1 MKKELWIG
9 ILLLSFSVAYGQ
21 SSVNYR
27 MYEHIL
33 LSREALS
40 VRCFLQDTQGMIWVG
55 SDKGLFSYDGF
66 TPHPHFDYGDSTSL
80 PVNCAL
86 LYGTDRLLLGSQK
99 GILLYNY
106 KQDTY
111 EPFPLLLKDEI
122 QSMTLV
128 DKVLWIG
135 SMGGLFRYD
144 MEAHHCEKIP
154 LGADSSSFPQP
165 MVYSVLEDAG
175 YIYVG
180 SNVCFGRYS
189 PRTKEFERLLPS
201 VTDSRH
207 EIVFANSLL
216 KDEARGCIW
225 VGTSNFLVKY
235 IPATR
240 SVEYKD
246 PYSFIKAMSLDGSNR
261 LVIGTDNGLCIYDE
275 SGIAYIKH
283 DSRDSK
289 SLANN
294 IVWAVYADA
303 NRNIWLGTDYGISL
317 SSNNRNFE
325 YIPIHQLTHSG
336 DGNHVYSIHK
346 DSHGYY
352 WLGGT
357 SGLIRADD
365 LRPGAT
371 SRWYMMNQAQWHISH
386 NRIRHI
392 FEDKEKSLWVLSD
405 GGIDHYQYET
415 GRFRYCIVADSSRQY
430 HSAWPYHILEDAS
443 GYFWIA
449 TCMSGILVVDKE
461 RLRGA
466 PYCLADQC
474 YNTTNGLAGN
484 FVTHIVPD
492 AASRIW
498 ALVYNTGLDRIDPLT
513 RRVEHIAMPAE
524 LGDAKPTMIHGDSDG
539 YIWATFRGGVVK
551 INAAT
556 LQMQTVRFADNPL
569 AMTEVKSHLWISSA
583 GGVWI
588 VDKEALSIHHQN
600 LLDRTF
606 TGLYY
611 DVQANHVCLGG
622 IDGVAIAQ
630 PSLVYNSRNDSPIVI
645 TALHAAGGLS
655 LPAGGYEGKSIRYLD
670 GVRLP
675 HHQNTFT
682 LEFSDLHFSQDER
695 SSFVYKLARKDES
708 WHLLSARENT
718 LSFTNLEPGEYTLQI
733 SRLGVNRQPSAH
745 VRTFNITILPPWYA
759 TPVAQAVYVLLL
771 LCLTLW
777 TVYFF
782 RVRNRLR
789 FECMEK
795 EKTIGQS
802 QLKMDFFTEISHEFK
817 TPLSLIIAFISQ
829 LLIESKRTPE
839 EKKTFHLIYQNAM
852 RLSSLIHQA
861 LDFYRDDNRT
871 SVGLITS
878 HIEFIGFARELF
890 ATCTEKMKDKQISFI
905 FSSTLNSMYLNID
918 VIKIESVL
926 NNLLSNACKYT
937 RGSDTIVLSVDYI
950 LPDGLLEIRVSDT
963 GVGIPAQD
971 LPYIFQRFFQSPTH
985 SAHKE
990 GTGIGLYM
998 AKKYVELHGG
1008 QIRVESDEESGTSFI
1023 VTLPVEQLPVAP
1035 CTDAKAGHPPEE
1047 SNRPLIVVVED
1058 NTDMAEFIGNMFASE
1073 YRCVTAHNGR
1083 IGLKLSMELL
1093 PDLIIADAMMPVMD
1107 GLEMCRRLKN
1117 HVPTSTIPI
1126 ILLTAKDDKTTELH
1140 SIRLNIDAFIPKPFD
1155 LSILSSRVKQ
1165 LIDSKKQIEK
1175 KIRIEILTEPGRMK
1189 HQVSYAEKL
1198 LANVTCV
1205 IEENLSDPDFN
1216 VDTLCYKVGIS
1227 QKQVYRKIKELTGM
1241 TIIEYIKSIKM
1252 KKAALLLESRKF
1264 TVSEVMYMVGFNN
1277 HSYFAKC
1284 FYAQFG
1290 THPNQYKETRTVNN

>member
-1 MKKELWIG
+1 M
-9 ILLLSFSVAYGQ
+9 
-21 SSVNYR
+21 NYR

-40 VRCFLQDTQGMIWVG
+40 VRCFIQDTQGMMWVG

-66 TPHPHFDYGDSTSL
+66 TPHPHFSYGDSTSL

-99 GILLYNY
+99 GILMYNY

-111 EPFPLLLKDEI
+111 EPFPLSLKDEI

-128 DKVLWIG
+128 GKDLWIG

-144 MEAHHCEKIP
+144 MEAHQCRKIP
-154 LGADSSSFPQP
+154 LGTDNSSLSQP
-165 MVYSVLEDAG
+165 MVYSVLEDEG
-175 YIYVG
+175 YIYIG

-189 PRTKEFERLLPS
+189 PRTGQFERLLPS
-201 VTDSRH
+201 GTDNRY
-207 EIVFANSLL
+207 EIVFVNSLL

-225 VGTSNFLVKY
+225 VGTNNFLVKY
-235 IPATR
+235 VPATQ

-246 PYSFIKAMSLDGSNR
+246 PYSFIKAMSLDSSNR

-275 SGIAYIKH
+275 SGIEYIKH

-294 IVWAVYADA
+294 IVWTVYADV
-303 NRNIWLGTDYGISL
+303 NRNVWLGTDYGISL

-325 YIPIHQLTHSG
+325 YIPIHQLTQSG

-357 SGLIRADD
+357 SGLIRTDD
-365 LRPGAT
+365 LRPGAK
-371 SRWYMMNQAQWHISH
+371 SCWYMMNHAQWYISH
-386 NRIRHI
+386 NHIRYI
-392 FEDKEKSLWVLSD
+392 FEDKEKCLWVLSD
-405 GGIDHYQYET
+405 GGISCYQYET
-415 GRFRYCIVADSSRQY
+415 GRFRYYAVTDSSWQY
-430 HSAWPYHILEDAS
+430 HSAWPYYMLEDAS

-461 RLRGA
+461 CMRSTS
-466 PYCLADQC
+466 YCLATQC

-484 FVTHIVPD
+484 FVTHIVLD
-492 AASRIW
+492 ATSHIW
-498 ALVYNTGLDRIDPLT
+498 ALVYNTGLERIDPLT
-513 RRVEHIAMPAE
+513 REVEHIAMPVE
-524 LGDAKPTMIHGDSDG
+524 LGGAKPTMIYGDSDG

-556 LQMQTVRFADNPL
+556 LQMQAIRFADNPL
-569 AMTEVKSHLWISSA
+569 AMTEVESHLWISSV
-583 GGVWI
+583 GGIWI
-588 VDKEALSIHHQN
+588 VDKEELSIQHQN
-600 LLDRTF
+600 LLNRTF

-611 DVQANHVCLGG
+611 DAQANQVYLGG

-630 PSLVYNSRNDSPIVI
+630 PSLMCNSRNDSPIII
-645 TALHAAGGLS
+645 TALRMAGGLS
-655 LPAGGYEGKSIRYLD
+655 LPATGYEGKSIRYLD

-675 HHQNTFT
+675 HDRNTFT
-682 LEFSDLHFSQDER
+682 LEFSDLNFSQDER
-695 SSFVYKLARKDES
+695 SSFVYKFKHKDEP
-708 WHLLSARENT
+708 WHLLNARENT
-718 LSFTNLEPGEYTLQI
+718 LSFTSLEPGEYTLQI
-733 SRLGVNRQPSAH
+733 SRLGVNGQPSAY
-745 VRTFNITILPPWYA
+745 VRMFSITILPPWYA
-759 TPVAQAVYVLLL
+759 TPMAKVIYVLLL

-782 RVRNRLR
+782 RVRNQLR
-789 FECMEK
+789 FECIEK
-795 EKTIGQS
+795 EKTIEQS

-817 TPLSLIIAFISQ
+817 TPLSLIVALISQ
-829 LLIESKRTPE
+829 LLIKNKRLPE
-839 EKKTFHLIYQNAM
+839 EKRMFHLIYQNAM

-878 HIEFIGFARELF
+878 HIEFIEFVRELF
-890 ATCTEKMKDKQISFI
+890 ATYMERMKDKHISFI
-905 FSSTLNSMYLNID
+905 FSSTLDNIYLNID

-937 RGSDTIVLSVDYI
+937 RENDSIMLSIDYV
-950 LPDGLLEIRVSDT
+950 PSDGLLEIRVSDT

-971 LPYIFQRFFQSPTH
+971 LPYVFQRFFQSSTC
-985 SAHKE
+985 ARKE

-1008 QIRVESDEESGTSFI
+1008 VIRVESDGESGTSFI
-1023 VTLPVEQLPVAP
+1023 VNLPVEQLHIDP
-1035 CTDAKAGHPPEE
+1035 CNDLKAGHSSEK
-1047 SNRPLIVVVED
+1047 SDRPLIIVVED
-1058 NTDMAEFIGNMFASE
+1058 NTDMAEFICNMFASE
-1073 YRCVTAHNGR
+1073 YRCVTAHNGK

-1107 GLEMCRRLKN
+1107 GLEMCRRLKTY
-1117 HVPTSTIPI
+1117 VPTSTIPI

-1140 SIRLNIDAFIPKPFD
+1140 SIRLNIDAFISKPFD
-1155 LSILSSRVKQ
+1155 LPILSSRVKQ

-1175 KIRIEILTEPGRMK
+1175 KVRIEILTEPGK
-1189 HQVSYAEKL
+1189 VEPQVSYAEKL
-1198 LANVTCV
+1198 LANATRV
-1205 IEENLSDPDFN
+1205 IEENLSDPGFN
-1216 VDTLCYKVGIS
+1216 VDILCEKVGIS

-1252 KKAALLLESRKF
+1252 KKAALLLESKKF
-1264 TVSEVMYMVGFNN
+1264 TVSEVMYMVGFSNP
-1277 HSYFAKC
+1277 SYFAKC
-1284 FYAQFG
+1284 FFAQFG
-1290 THPNQYKETRTVNN
+1290 LYPNQYKDKS